1 MHTTMEA
8 EQADEEKWYGIKCML
23 RVLRFDWN
31 LKTEFLHDAVVHMS
45 APAPGKPSMLS
56 YANLLI
62 TLCGTKEAFNQQNRR
77 QTRVQDMAGVQKSLE
92 KGKKGSFGPL
102 NPSKKGGGPSKRVML
117 LERLPRIMQRLVVE
131 LRRTQESDEVD
142 AYKPEEG
149 FDEDNGAQ
157 ADKKPK
163 LLSLKRREHGEMPL
177 EATATWS
184 LYDVIVVV
192 VVVVMRA

>member
-1 MHTTMEA
+1 MEA
-8 EQADEEKWYGIKCML
+8 EKEDVEKWYGIKCML

-62 TLCGTKEAFNQQNRR
+62 ELCGKKEAFNPQNRR
-77 QTRVQDMAGVQKSLE
+77 HTRCKDMVGVQKSLE

-102 NPSKKGGGPSKRVML
+102 NPPKKGGGPTKRVML
-117 LERLPRIMQRLVVE
+117 LERLPRIMQTLVVE

-184 LYDVIVVV
+184 LYNVVV
-192 VVVVMRA
+192 VVVVVGMRA